1 MNMETLAWDAKSRKA
16 AAPAHLAPGIN
27 SAWLM
32 PISPM
37 VVAQAKS
44 DTSHSLATSINSGMV
59 GSFARAIQLFI
70 MVVAMAVI
78 PGSAPTMFGTFI
90 QGRAWIGGGMAGLP
104 TGPTFI

>member
-1 MNMETLAWDAKSRKA
+1 MNMQTLALDAKSRKA
-16 AAPAHLAPGIN
+16 AAPAHLAPSIN

-44 DTSHSLATSINSGMV
+44 ETSHSLAMSISSGIV
-59 GSFARAIQLFI
+59 GSLARAIQLFI

-78 PGSAPTMFGTFI
+78 PGSAPTRFGTLRN
-90 QGRAWIGGGMAGLP
+90 GSARIGGGR
-104 TGPTFI
+104 